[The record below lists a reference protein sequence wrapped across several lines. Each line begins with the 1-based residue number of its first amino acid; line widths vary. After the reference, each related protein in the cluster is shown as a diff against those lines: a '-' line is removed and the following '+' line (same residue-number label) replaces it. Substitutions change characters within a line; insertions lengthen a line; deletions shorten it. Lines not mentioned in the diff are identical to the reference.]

1 VTLRIKSDPIL
12 PSELNLPTSKSYA
25 NRYLILA
32 ARNPADVLI
41 KDLPS
46 SDDVYYLIEALKKIG
61 LIITGTTDLVVKG
74 SFPDCE
80 QQGQNIAIEIDAG
93 EGGTTSR
100 FLCALLSLG
109 NQVYKIKMKGLLP
122 ERPWQEFIDYFTQS
136 GVKISLEKNELS
148 IQGPIDLSKA
158 LKQIDSSRSS
168 QFASALALAFS
179 HTPHNIEPIRL
190 STSEKYWKMTQA
202 CLKELGTLN
211 VAKDWSGASYPLALA
226 VVLNQK
232 VFFKNL
238 IPDALQADSFL
249 YDWLISRK
257 AVKTAKDGIVSC
269 ELNDRTPFEIDL
281 SHCLDLAPTMAYIAS
296 VLEGESILRNL
307 SGLRFKES
315 DRLFQII
322 QILEQF
328 EAQYSLEGDDLH
340 IIGGNIKKMS
350 RNITTE
356 PDHRMVMSASLFLAT
371 YGGGTIKHEECVS
384 KSFKNFFELLNLTSP

>member
-12 PSELNLPTSKSYA
+12 PSEINLPTSKSYA

-32 ARNPADVLI
+32 ARTPADVLI
-41 KDLPS
+41 NDLPS
-46 SDDVYYLIEALKKIG
+46 SDDVYYLIQALKKIG
-61 LIITGTTDLVVKG
+61 LIITGTSNLVVKG

-80 QQGQNIAIEIDAG
+80 QESSSAIEIDAG

-109 NQVYKIKMKGLLP
+109 KQVYKIKMKGLLP

-148 IQGPIDLSKA
+148 IQGPIDFSKA
-158 LKQIDSSRSS
+158 PKQIDSSRSS

-179 HTPHNIEPIRL
+179 QTSHNIEPIRL
-190 STSEKYWKMTQA
+190 SSSEKYWEMTQA
-202 CLKELGTLN
+202 CLKESGSVN

-226 VVLNQK
+226 VILNQK
-232 VFFKNL
+232 VFFRNL
-238 IPDALQADSFL
+238 VPDALQADSFL
-249 YDWLISRK
+249 CDWLISRK
-257 AVKTAKDGIVSC
+257 ALKVQNDGVVSC
-269 ELNDRTPFEIDL
+269 ELADTSPFEVDL
-281 SHCLDLAPTMAYIAS
+281 SQCLDLAPTMAYIAS
-296 VLEGESILRNL
+296 TFEGKSILRNL

-315 DRLFQII
+315 DRLLQII
-322 QILEQF
+322 QLLDQF
-328 EAQYSLEGDDLH
+328 EAQYYLEGNDLH

-350 RNITTE
+350 RDITTE

-371 YGGGTIKHEECVS
+371 YGGGTIDHEECVG
-384 KSFKNFFELLNLTSP
+384 KSFKNFFDFLNLTSP